1 MSARSDHPGTSLGAV
16 VARARR
22 PAHRPARRRAGT
34 PAALAAVVL
43 AAACSTG
50 GGGADGAAG
59 GDPPT
64 PEGAPGAET
73 SPDAGTVPGSGADA
87 ETGSGTGAVDPAA
100 VEANELG
107 TVPVLMYHQLVE
119 EPAGVYDRTPE
130 DFRAELDRLAEE
142 NYVPVTAGEY
152 SRGEIDIPAGTH
164 PVVLT
169 FDDSTNSQFALDGD
183 GEPTPDSAVGILLE
197 VAERHPGFRPTATF
211 FVNDNP
217 FSATGAPEALGWLT
231 EHGFEIGNHTLGHPN
246 LGQLSDGEVQR
257 ELAGNAAAIAELVPG
272 TEVTSLA
279 LPFGVMPSN
288 AALAV
293 EGESDGHTYRH
304 DGVYLVG
311 ANPAPSPF
319 ADSFDAGAIPRIRSA
334 GPDAED
340 AEHGSSRWLDRLGDG
355 TIDRYTS
362 DGDPGTIAF
371 PEEYAD
377 RLAEGHRDRARPY

>member
-1 MSARSDHPGTSLGAV
+1 MSFRSSPAGTSRP
-16 VARARR
+16 RAIERGSR
-22 PAHRPARRRAGT
+22 
-34 PAALAAVVL
+34 LAPSLTVL
-43 AAACSTG
+43 TAITLATACSASGSGAEGFG
-50 GGGADGAAG
+50 GGPPPTAEETAGSVPSGGADSDSGSA
-59 GDPPT
+59 D
-64 PEGAPGAET
+64 ET
-73 SPDAGTVPGSGADA
+73 DTVP
-87 ETGSGTGAVDPAA
+87 DPAA

-107 TVPVLMYHQLVE
+107 VVPVLMYHQLVE
-119 EPAGVYDRTPE
+119 DPRSVYDRTPD
-130 DFRAELDRLAEE
+130 DFRAELERLAEE

-169 FDDSTNSQFALDGD
+169 FDDSTDSQFALDED

-217 FSATGAPEALGWLT
+217 FSATGAGKALEWLT
-231 EHGFEIGNHTLGHPN
+231 DHGFEIGNHTLGHPN
-246 LGQLSDGEVQR
+246 LGQVGDGEVRR
-257 ELAGNAAAIAELVPG
+257 EIAANAVAIAELVPG

-293 EGESDGHTYRH
+293 EGESDGHAYRH

-319 ADSFDAGAIPRIRSA
+319 ADSFDAGVIPRVRSA
-334 GPDAED
+334 GPEDED

-355 TIDRYTS
+355 GLDRYTS
-362 DGDPGTIAF
+362 DGDAETIAF

-377 RLAEGHRDRARPY
+377 RLADAHRDRAHPY

>member
-1 MSARSDHPGTSLGAV
+1 MNSRSGPVEASAPLRP
-16 VARARR
+16 RR
-22 PAHRPARRRAGT
+22 PPRGGY
-34 PAALAAVVL
+34 LAPFLSVL
-43 AAACSTG
+43 AATTLAGACSASG
-50 GGGADGAAG
+50 GGVEGSG
-59 GDPPT
+59 GGPPPT
-64 PEGAPGAET
+64 PGEP
-73 SPDAGTVPGSGADA
+73 ADPTPSA
-87 ETGSGTGAVDPAA
+87 DTDTGSDTDSDTDPVPDPAT

-107 TVPVLMYHQLVE
+107 SVPVLMYHQLVE

-130 DFRAELDRLAEE
+130 DFRAELERLAEE

-169 FDDSTNSQFALDGD
+169 FDDSTNSQFALDDD
-183 GEPTPDSAVGILLE
+183 GKPIPDSAVGILLE

-211 FVNDNP
+211 FVNDNA
-217 FSATGAPEALGWLT
+217 FSATGAPEALPWLT
-231 EHGFEIGNHTLGHPN
+231 EHGFEIGNHTLGHAH
-246 LGQLSDGEVQR
+246 LGQLTDEEVQR
-257 ELAGNAAAIAELVPG
+257 EIAGNAAAIAELAPG

-279 LPFGVMPSN
+279 LPFGVMPTN

-304 DGVYLVG
+304 DGVHLVG

-319 ADSFDAGAIPRIRSA
+319 ADAFDAGAIPRIRSA

-340 AEHGSSRWLDRLGDG
+340 AEYGSARWLDRLGDG

-362 DGDPGTIAF
+362 DGNPDTIAF

-377 RLAEGHRDRARPY
+377 RLAEVHRDRAHPY